1 MEGKCWRDRRGCLE
15 HEMVTWGYRPFRVKL
30 RLLECRV
37 EAERKVRLGHAIR
50 RVFTEKFGV
59 TRS

>member
-1 MEGKCWRDRRGCLE
+1 
-15 HEMVTWGYRPFRVKL
+15 MVTWGYRPYRVML

-50 RVFTEKFGV
+50 RIFTENFGV
-59 TRS
+59 IRS